1 METHETY
8 VSLETAKLLKQA
20 GFDWEVYRC
29 YETLPEKKKIFGRH
43 LVPYQGKAREDVL
56 PAPTLEVAQ
65 RWLRE
70 VKSVF
75 LYAEPLSHTDYSIT
89 WIARKLNGF
98 TTQEY
103 ATHEE
108 AQEAGEKKALEMIL
122 EKGE

>member
-1 METHETY
+1 METVNHEYY
-8 VSLETAKLLKQA
+8 VSLEVAKLLKQA
-20 GFDWEVYRC
+20 GFYWETRHFYNPAGDFC
-29 YETLPEKKKIFGRH
+29 EAGGSAWNWNGESETESS
-43 LVPYQGKAREDVL
+43 
-56 PAPTLEVAQ
+56 APTLSVAQ
-65 RWLRE
+65 KWLRE

-75 LYAEPLSHTDYSIT
+75 LYVEPLSHTDYSIT